1 MRIITTRRGRV
12 SGIIIQAFILI
23 SLAAVPALAQD
34 PKLQISDL
42 DRIATRAAES
52 VDVTIDEP
60 LLKLAATFLSTKRSP
75 DEAKIKELVSGL
87 KGIYVRYYKF
97 EKEGE
102 YSDSDVEAIRS
113 QLRSSSWA

>member
-1 MRIITTRRGRV
+1 MRIITTGRGRP
-12 SGIIIQAFILI
+12 IKLIAQAFIAI
-23 SLAAVPALAQD
+23 SLAAIPALAKD

-42 DRIATRAAES
+42 DKIATKAAES

-60 LLKLAATFLSTKRSP
+60 LLKLAATFLSAKRSP
-75 DEAKIKELVSGL
+75 DEAKIKELVAGL

-102 YSDSDVEAIRS
+102 YSDGDIEAIRS
-113 QLRSSSWA
+113 QLR